1 MSQRPHMPASEFS
14 SPALSV
20 PPPGLEPEEMDM
32 SSQLGQNA
40 TITNE
45 GAAKLSMLLR
55 YLAQFNDTISIND
68 GHGRRVRVL
77 GVEDVAGVGPI
88 QEWWEMS
95 HTSKAD
101 GYVEIDIHDGM
112 CEGPGFDETS
122 PESEHEHPIKDSAW
136 AHEIVE
142 GGVWPLYTGLW
153 KFYVKATVSEVYRE
167 LFITEEGPPY
177 GKKVRSYSYNFK
189 SYEIVKVSGGTQPTD
204 TITEKYKLLG
214 VIKVKSGADNRGEV
228 VRTESWWRTNHI
240 FNWTFYTYI
249 REVDA

>member
-14 SPALSV
+14 SPALSA
-20 PPPGLEPEEMDM
+20 PPPGSEPEEMDM
-32 SSQLGQNA
+32 AIQLGQNA

-45 GAAKLSMLLR
+45 GAEKLSMLLR

-77 GVEDVAGVGPI
+77 GVEDVAGMGPI

-95 HTSKAD
+95 YTSKE
-101 GYVEIDIHDGM
+101 GGGVEIDIHDGM

-122 PESEHEHPIKDSAW
+122 PESAHEHPIQDSAW
-136 AHEIVE
+136 GYKKVG
-142 GGVWPLYTGLW
+142 GGVFTLSSYGTTY
-153 KFYVKATVSEVYRE
+153 FYVKATVSEVSRE
-167 LFITEEGPPY
+167 LWVDSSLEGT
-177 GKKVRSYSYNFK
+177 KVMSYSYNFK
-189 SYEIVKVSGGTQPTD
+189 SFEIVEVSGGTQPTD
-204 TITEKYKLLG
+204 TTTEKYKLLG
-214 VIKVKSGADNRGEV
+214 IISVRDGEV

-249 REVDA
+249 REVDV